1 MKDSFK
7 LMSSP
12 LAHSLKKFICITKV
26 IFVIRMGVEQFLA
39 PGENIRFSSPTSV
52 SFQGDQYSV
61 VITDRR
67 ILWYKSKGLV
77 FKKNSF
83 VAVPIEQVKNIVYE
97 EKGLLTKTAI
107 IKVELASRRYEFS
120 GKADSIKAIYGEM
133 QAYQMMDKSLVKPP
147 E

>member
-1 MKDSFK
+1 
-7 LMSSP
+7 
-12 LAHSLKKFICITKV
+12 
-26 IFVIRMGVEQFLA
+26 MGVEQFLA
-39 PGENIRFSSPTSV
+39 PGENVRFSSPSSV
-52 SFQGDQYSV
+52 SFQGDQYTV

-83 VAVPIEQVKNIVYE
+83 VAIPIEQVKNITYE

-107 IKVELASRRYEFS
+107 IRVDLASKKYEFS
-120 GKADSIKAIYGEM
+120 GKVDAIKAVYGEM
-133 QAYQMMDKSLVKPP
+133 QAYQMTDKPLVKPP

>member
-1 MKDSFK
+1 
-7 LMSSP
+7 
-12 LAHSLKKFICITKV
+12 
-26 IFVIRMGVEQFLA
+26 MGVEQFLA